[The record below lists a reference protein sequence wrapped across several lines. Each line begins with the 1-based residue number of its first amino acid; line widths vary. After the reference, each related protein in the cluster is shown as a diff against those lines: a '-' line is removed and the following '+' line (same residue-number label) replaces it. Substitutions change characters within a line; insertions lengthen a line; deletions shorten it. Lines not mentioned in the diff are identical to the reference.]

1 MSEQKAAP
9 VLDLDTAITNAVFFG
24 DIKTVREILKRNPTL
39 DVNNKFSFSHLLHCP
54 KFIDEYMVEGTLLH
68 LVARNPFN
76 ERTYCQAALD
86 NMIPIASSLVNRG
99 AKLDLIGSL
108 GYSVLYRAIRS
119 QHGNLVKFLLDAGAN
134 SEEVI
139 LGFTPITF
147 AAAYQNTQAMKL
159 LIQKKVNLNYLVS
172 TVHSCLSLV
181 CDYAND
187 QSEIVELLLKN
198 GADPNLGVSPLR
210 SSAISSDSVD
220 LLFKYGLKI
229 KKDEVSPLFALIANF
244 NIPIIRR
251 LLAMPGI
258 DITGKNQLDETPLV
272 VVAKKVGSIKFP
284 PPPTSEAELKEW
296 TEKYTKIKKEFDEWT
311 FILMWL
317 SSLSSK

>member
-9 VLDLDTAITNAVFFG
+9 VLDLDTAITNAVFLG
-24 DIKTVREILKRNPTL
+24 DIEKVREILESNPTL
-39 DVNNKFSFSHLLHCP
+39 DVNKKYSFSKLIAYP
-54 KFIDEYMVEGTLLH
+54 KFKHENMVEGTLLH

-76 ERTYCQAALD
+76 EKTYCQAALD

-119 QHGNLVKFLLDAGAN
+119 QHGNLVNFLLDAGVN
-134 SEEVI
+134 PEEVYQ
-139 LGFTPITF
+139 GFTPIIF
-147 AAAYQNTQAMKL
+147 AAAYENRPAMKL
-159 LIQKKVNLNYLVS
+159 LIHKKVNLNYLKS
-172 TVHSCLSLV
+172 TTHSCLCIV

-187 QSEIVELLLKN
+187 QSEMVELLLKN

-210 SSAISSDSVD
+210 RYAISSDSVD
-220 LLFKYGLKI
+220 LLLKYGLKI
-229 KKDEVSPLFALIANF
+229 KKDEVSPLFDLIATP
-244 NIPIIRR
+244 NIPVIHR

-258 DITGKNQLDETPLV
+258 DITGKNQLGETPLV
-272 VVAKKVGSIKFP
+272 VVANKVGSIKFP

-296 TEKYTKIKKEFDEWT
+296 TEKYTKITKEFDEWT
-311 FILMWL
+311 FILRRL